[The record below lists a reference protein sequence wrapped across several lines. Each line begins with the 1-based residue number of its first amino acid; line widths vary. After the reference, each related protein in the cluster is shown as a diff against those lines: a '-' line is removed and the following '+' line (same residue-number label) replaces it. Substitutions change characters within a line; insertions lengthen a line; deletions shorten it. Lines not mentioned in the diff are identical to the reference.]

1 MKKSLHFALVMAMG
15 MMAMSPATAW
25 AEDAFSVTIGG
36 TTTNYEDVTAA
47 FEAASAGTEATPATI
62 TVLADYDKP
71 VTGQYFVKLTSGVM
85 TLDLNDHTLSM
96 TSNQSVISVQG
107 ADLTIVDNGVQNAG
121 KLLGGYVALDY
132 QFGKL
137 AIYGGTY
144 SGSYASFNAGNWS
157 PQRVPN
163 GIVLRGGTFVMSG
176 SNAILVNYSGPT
188 AYWEVID
195 MSGYIFV
202 DENGNTV
209 EIPTRPAILTTVKV
223 VPETST
229 GINDLKVE
237 GSKAVKTIENG
248 QLVITKD
255 GKRYNAA
262 GQLMK

>member
-36 TTTNYEDVTAA
+36 TTTNYEDVSAA
-47 FEAASAGTEATPATI
+47 FEAASAGTAATPATV
-62 TVLADYDKP
+62 TMLADYDKP

-144 SGSYASFNAGNWS
+144 SGSYTSLVAGAWG
-157 PQRVPN
+157 QRVPN

-176 SNAILVNYSGPT
+176 SNAILVNYDGPT
-188 AYWEVID
+188 NYWEVID

-209 EIPTRPAILTTVKV
+209 EIPTIPVITTTVKV

-237 GSKAVKTIENG
+237 GSKAVKSIENG

-262 GQLMK
+262 GQMMK